1 MRRVK
6 KRKMKPPIPTRAID
20 MLIGDEEEKGNQKKQ
35 TGSRPPTQLLW
46 TIWSPLMTHM
56 DHMMG
61 LL

>member
-1 MRRVK
+1 
-6 KRKMKPPIPTRAID
+6 MKPPIPTRAID

-35 TGSRPPTQLLW
+35 TGSRPLTQLLW